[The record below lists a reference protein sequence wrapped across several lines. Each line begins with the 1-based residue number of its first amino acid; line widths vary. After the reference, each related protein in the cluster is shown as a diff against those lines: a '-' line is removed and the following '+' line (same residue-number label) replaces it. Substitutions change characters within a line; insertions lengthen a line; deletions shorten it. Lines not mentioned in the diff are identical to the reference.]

1 VFGTAGGVYAIWAVD
16 RDGSHERIL
25 TSDSV
30 QTFCPSISPD
40 GTRIAAAVWG
50 PLNRFL
56 TIFAPD
62 GKIIGTPDGPIWDY
76 YPGVWSPDG
85 RTIAVNG
92 RSITGGEDP
101 RAFVDPMAIAP
112 PRTFFI
118 EGAFITDWQRL
129 AP

>member
-1 VFGTAGGVYAIWAVD
+1 MTVMPA
-16 RDGSHERIL
+16 DGSR
-25 TSDSV
+25 V
-30 QTFCPSISPD
+30 
-40 GTRIAAAVWG
+40 V
-50 PLNRFL
+50 
-56 TIFAPD
+56 
-62 GKIIGTPDGPIWDY
+62 TPEGPIWDAF
-76 YPGVWSPDG
+76 PGVWSPDG